1 MVYTLCMLTVK
12 QLSDLAGITRRTL
25 HYYDEIDLLKPT
37 ETCSNGYRYY
47 GEDAILR
54 LQQILLYRQ
63 LGLSLDMIRRILNN
77 PSFDVIAA
85 LQNHKKEL
93 KKRVDQLQRL
103 EKTVDDTILYIEGKK
118 QMSQKQLFKAFSEEE
133 QAKYEEEAKQMY
145 DPEIVKTSNEKWRKL
160 TDAEKQQ
167 IGEEGNAVYR
177 DILQA
182 MPNGASSPEVQACI
196 ERWRKHME
204 HFWSPNDDQLLGLAN
219 LYNDDPRFKANFDKI
234 DHQLAAFMREAVK
247 IYVEKRRK

>member
-1 MVYTLCMLTVK
+1 MLTVK

-37 ETCSNGYRYY
+37 ETGSNGYRYY

-63 LGLSLDMIRRILNN
+63 LGLSLDMIRKILNN

-118 QMSQKQLFKAFSEEE
+118 QMSQKQLFEAFSEEE

-167 IGEEGNAVYR
+167 IGEESNTVYR

-234 DHQLAAFMREAVK
+234 DPQLAAFMREAVK

>member
-63 LGLSLDMIRRILNN
+63 LGLSLDMIRKILNN

-133 QAKYEEEAKQMY
+133 QAKYEEEANQLWLL
-145 DPEIVKTSNEKWRKL
+145 PGHFRKMPDL
-160 TDAEKQQ
+160 DDAAARTTYN
-167 IGEEGNAVYR
+167 GDTRAVFRQTGDRTYLIA
-177 DILQA
+177 DYCILNSYFRSIFSFHKSQK
-182 MPNGASSPEVQACI
+182 S
-196 ERWRKHME
+196 
-204 HFWSPNDDQLLGLAN
+204 
-219 LYNDDPRFKANFDKI
+219 
-234 DHQLAAFMREAVK
+234 
-247 IYVEKRRK
+247 